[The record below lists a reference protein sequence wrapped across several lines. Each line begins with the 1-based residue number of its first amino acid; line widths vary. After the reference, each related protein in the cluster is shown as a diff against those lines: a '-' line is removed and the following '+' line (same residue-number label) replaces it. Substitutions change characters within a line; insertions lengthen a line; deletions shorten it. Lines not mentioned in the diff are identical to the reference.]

1 MRVFQIEGEWGIDHL
16 KLSKRPEPKA
26 RDGEVLVR
34 MRASSLNFRDLV
46 VPERGYGSYTGQLPL
61 IPISDGVGEVIEV
74 GAGVTRVQ
82 IGDRVCPT
90 YFQGGSGC
98 EPDLQRLTQSLGG
111 AINETM
117 TEVMCLSEQGV
128 VPVPDYLSDIQAASL
143 PCAALTAWSA
153 VVTYG
158 HV

>member
-90 YFQGGSGC
+90 YFQGWIGG

-111 AINETM
+111 A
-117 TEVMCLSEQGV
+117 
-128 VPVPDYLSDIQAASL
+128 Y
-143 PCAALTAWSA
+143 
-153 VVTYG
+153 
-158 HV
+158 